1 MTRRLIIALAGLV
14 VLLTAGGAVSFVYY
28 VRRHA
33 PDPKLMAVAPFDIF
47 APGARLERWRVG
59 LANALTQRLNATPPL
74 AAIPQAV
81 VAQTW
86 RAADRPEIAAV
97 ELARRTGA
105 AIALYGRVDPI
116 EPAPRRGGGD
126 SVRVS
131 LIAVDAVSTRILFG
145 VLLRWPAADPDG
157 LANALAVH
165 VRHNHPLTRAAHAG
179 TPPSPVR

>member
-1 MTRRLIIALAGLV
+1 MTRRLIVALAGLV

-47 APGARLERWRVG
+47 VPGAKLVGWRVG
-59 LANALTQRLNATPPL
+59 LASALTQRLNAAPPL
-74 AAIPQAV
+74 AAVPQAV

-86 RAADRPEIAAV
+86 RAAERPEIAAV

-105 AIALYGRVDPI
+105 AIAIYGRVDAI
-116 EPAPRRGGGD
+116 DRGEGGGD

-131 LIAVDAVSTRILFG
+131 LIAADAVSTRILFG
-145 VLLRWPAADPDG
+145 VLLRWPAADP
-157 LANALAVH
+157 AALADMLAEH
-165 VRHNHPLTRAAHAG
+165 VRHNHPLTRGAPPG
-179 TPPSPVR
+179 TTPSSAR